1 MAITWTKEKLA
12 LLTASD
18 LENVKNNI
26 SKFNNL
32 DQIELVN
39 SEILRRVPP
48 AKIPPNAPEGFEP
61 IVRSALTKK
70 LELDAADMLEKLAKD
85 LFKTYDFSRETAES
99 ISEGIKGFEYIT
111 LLNKK
116 NKAKPG
122 GLNMRGLVAFER
134 YISFNLKEHMY
145 GLDAV
150 LVQGGNQRNVMYLVI
165 GPKSLLE
172 NAISLDQVNSLFGL
186 DKEKDK
192 IRDCEE
198 FNNFE
203 EAAERFKWLI
213 DQVVPKLKK

>member
-1 MAITWTKEKLA
+1 
-12 LLTASD
+12 
-18 LENVKNNI
+18 
-26 SKFNNL
+26 
-32 DQIELVN
+32 
-39 SEILRRVPP
+39 
-48 AKIPPNAPEGFEP
+48 
-61 IVRSALTKK
+61 
-70 LELDAADMLEKLAKD
+70 MLEKLAKD

-99 ISEGIKGFEYIT
+99 ISEGIKGFQYVT
-111 LLNKK
+111 LLNEK
-116 NKAKPG
+116 NKVKTG

-150 LVQGGNQRNVMYLVI
+150 LIQGGNQRNVMYLVI

-172 NAISLDQVNSLFGL
+172 NAIPLDKVNSLFGHE
-186 DKEKDK
+186 KEKGK

-203 EAAERFKWLI
+203 KAAERFKWLI